1 MFDSYISIT
10 DKNKKIFKDGTTC
23 DGTAK
28 EEVEPRGTTKFSLPF
43 SVLAVSQHKFKKRKR
58 NCGHQTNTLDGIS
71 WMSWTDC
78 GGGI

>member
-1 MFDSYISIT
+1 MEQP
-10 DKNKKIFKDGTTC
+10 KR
-23 DGTAK
+23 

-43 SVLAVSQHKFKKRKR
+43 SVLAVSQHKFKKR

-71 WMSWTDC
+71 WMCWTDC